1 MQLSAATSVPFKI
14 GSPTLA
20 REIRDYMDK
29 HRAQVEG
36 LLKSGD
42 ENAGWAT
49 SLKWARVF
57 DGLLSAL
64 FCAVQGMGGT
74 SGPARANSA
83 RSGATRSGSAG
94 AGSGRLASDK
104 VWSTLAL
111 SAVGS
116 YGRGNFGYKSDLDIR
131 ILCRDP
137 KEAKPVAEALLYPL
151 WDAGIQ
157 IGHQVITISDT
168 LSLAKTDLST
178 ATTLLDWRH
187 LAGNASESQKL
198 RDKAFST
205 LFVAGKVHEFITDMV
220 QQAEVRWT
228 RFGDSVYLL
237 EPDVKHGQGG
247 LRDLD
252 VCRWIAQ
259 ARWHVGSI
267 SDLAERGV
275 MLPAEVQQLKE
286 AAEFLLRIRNVLH
299 LRSPRRTERLSFD
312 AQELVAEQ
320 LGYGTGG
327 AGCEA
332 LMSDYYRHARV
343 ISNSQEMLVARA
355 APPPKKKQ
363 REVPLSGGV
372 KLVGQAVALEDLA
385 GLSHF
390 PEQALRVYWHAVH
403 EDVPVEPM
411 TREAIKR
418 ATTDESFCVRLRE
431 SEEAAR
437 LFRRLVRQPRKV
449 RFKRDSLLTEFH
461 DVGILLAMIPE
472 FRPVVG
478 RVHHDIYHVYTV
490 DAHSIACVDRLRT
503 LARGE
508 LSSEFPQASRLAADM
523 ARPQCLFMACLLH
536 DIGKDVGGRAH
547 SERGFDMVE
556 IILRR
561 LGVQE
566 HDIVEVQHLVLK
578 HLRMYH
584 VASRRDIDDPR
595 TVEAFRDEVHG
606 PEGLKELYLL
616 TLCDVS
622 TTSPAALT
630 QWKRRMLEELYLS
643 TLQAFGGPTNRDET
657 RAIAIREAA
666 RALCPDPGEA
676 EFMAHFL
683 SAVPSRYLYATEPEH
698 IALHAR
704 MCRKAEQARHFVT
717 VLGTNAP
724 YVEIGVVVDDRPGT
738 LASIT
743 AALAANRL
751 RVISAQLYS
760 WKDRSGRDRVLDL
773 FWVRPSSD
781 PSQVKKHLDR
791 VLLDVEGLLSGEVN
805 ADELLVSRRGSKL
818 SSRPAPEVETYVTF
832 DNRGAS
838 DHSIVEVIAQDR
850 SGLLY
855 SLARVLASQGL
866 QVGLAK
872 INTEGNAVAD
882 VFYVTDSEGK
892 KVTDPAQLETL
903 EGKLRGAVRRAAESP
918 ATN

>member
-1 MQLSAATSVPFKI
+1 MQLSATTSAPFRI

-29 HRAQVEG
+29 HRTQVEG
-36 LLKSGD
+36 LLTSGGT
-42 ENAGWAT
+42 NAGQAT
-49 SLKWARVF
+49 STQWAKVF

-64 FCAVQGMGGT
+64 FCALRGSVT
-74 SGPARANSA
+74 SEKA
-83 RSGATRSGSAG
+83 
-94 AGSGRLASDK
+94 
-104 VWSTLAL
+104 WSTLAL

-116 YGRGNFGYKSDLDIR
+116 YGRGTFGYKSDLDIR
-131 ILCRDP
+131 ILCKDP
-137 KEAKPVAEALLYPL
+137 GQTKPVAEALLYPL

-157 IGHQVITISDT
+157 IGHQVITIGDT
-168 LSLAKTDLST
+168 LSLAKSDLST

-187 LAGNASESQKL
+187 LAGNAGESQKL
-198 RDKAFST
+198 RDKAFSS
-205 LFVAGKVHEFITDMV
+205 LFSGSKVTDFLADMA

-252 VCRWIAQ
+252 VCHWIAQ
-259 ARWHVGSI
+259 ARWHVQNLDG
-267 SDLAERGV
+267 LAELGV
-275 MLPAEVQQLKE
+275 MLPAELEQLKE
-286 AAEFLLRIRNVLH
+286 AASFLCRIRNVLH
-299 LRSPRRTERLSFD
+299 FRSPRRTERLSFD

-343 ISNSQEMLVARA
+343 ISNSQEMLLVRA
-355 APPPKKKQ
+355 APPPKKRQ
-363 REVPLSGGV
+363 REVLLEGGI
-372 KLVGQAVALEDLA
+372 KLLGASVALQDPAKLTQ
-385 GLSHF
+385 F
-390 PEQALRVYWHAVH
+390 PEQALRIYWHAVH
-403 EDVPVEPM
+403 EDLPVEPL

-418 ATTDESFCVRLRE
+418 ATTSEAFCEALRS

-449 RFKRDSLLTEFH
+449 KFKRDSLLTEFH

-490 DAHSIACVDRLRT
+490 DAHSIACVDRLRA
-503 LARGE
+503 LSRGE
-508 LSSEFPQASRLAADM
+508 LSAEFPHATRLAADI

-547 SERGFDMVE
+547 SERGFDMVAV
-556 IILRR
+556 ILRR

-566 HDIVEVQHLVLK
+566 HDVVEVQHLVLK

-584 VASRRDIDDPR
+584 VASRRDLDDPR
-595 TVEAFRDEVHG
+595 TVEGFREEVHG

-616 TLCDVS
+616 TMCDVS
-622 TTSPAALT
+622 TTSPSALT
-630 QWKRRMLEELYLS
+630 QWKRLMLEELYVR
-643 TLQAFGGPTNRDET
+643 TLDSFGGIAGRDEARVVNL
-657 RAIAIREAA
+657 RAAA
-666 RALCPDPGEA
+666 RVLTPDPGES
-676 EFMAHFL
+676 EFMDHFL
-683 SAVPSRYLYATEPEH
+683 NAVPHRYLYANEPVH

-704 MCRKAEQARHFVT
+704 MCRQSEERRHLVT
-717 VLGTNAP
+717 VLGTNSP
-724 YVEIGVVVDDRPGT
+724 YVEIGVVVDDKPGT
-738 LASIT
+738 LASVT

-760 WKDRSGRDRVLDL
+760 WQDRPGRARVLDL
-773 FWVRPSSD
+773 FWVRPANE
-781 PSQVKKHLDR
+781 PSQVKRQMDR
-791 VLLDVEGLLSGEVN
+791 VLSDLEQLLSGEVN
-805 ADELLVSRRGSKL
+805 ADELLVQRRGSRL
-818 SSRPAPEVETYVTF
+818 SSRPAPEVETVITF

-838 DHSIVEVIAQDR
+838 DHTIVEVIAQDR

-855 SLARVLASQGL
+855 ALARALSAEGL
-866 QVGLAK
+866 EIQLAK

-882 VFYVTDSEGK
+882 VFYVVDREGK
-892 KVTDPAQLETL
+892 KVTEPTQLASL
-903 EGKLRGAVRRAAESP
+903 EEKLRAAVRRAAESP